1 MKATWILP
9 FCLLLMFSGNALGV
23 TPTPSKILKDIT
35 PYTSASS
42 WPDRI
47 IVTPTGTPAASFSV
61 NWRTNNKIDTSQAQI
76 VKASPDAR
84 YDINANTLKANTKGV
99 SLSHGD
105 NELGKF
111 NYPANTHL
119 SPVNYHTVTFK
130 DLQPDTLYNYRVRGA
145 LSQWSSWQQI
155 KTASQQT
162 NSDVEFLYFGDAQNG
177 IHSHWPIVLRR
188 AWQHAPNAEFAIYA
202 GDLVNEGANDQQWS
216 NWLNAGRFIHGMMT
230 AILVPGNHEYD
241 WQVHNEKQKSWA
253 LSTLWQ
259 DQFTLPPAP
268 TLPNEL
274 QETVYVTSY
283 PDLDVFVLNSEALG
297 NVELLKAQARWLDKK
312 LQHSSAKWR
321 IVTMHHP
328 IFSSCGMPLNSLG
341 QDEPDIRAAFLPIL
355 LKHNVDLVLQGHDH
369 TYSRGSI
376 GIKDDIDK
384 VANPATP
391 KKVKSVF
398 LTSVSGPKTYP
409 QKSTRWQEYSE
420 YGVTLDRIGE
430 NTPTYQIIKKIGN
443 QIKFKSFTTDGKLYD
458 GFTLDKDQDGQNT
471 LKVQTGLPLQRT
483 FLNTGPYKNHLDL
496 AE

>member
-119 SPVNYHTVTFK
+119 SPVNYHSVTFK
-130 DLQPDTLYNYRVRGA
+130 NLQPDTLYNYRVRGA

-177 IHSHWPIVLRR
+177 IHSHWPLLLRR

-230 AILVPGNHEYD
+230 AVLVPGNHEYD
-241 WQVHNEKQKSWA
+241 WQIYNEKQKKWA

-259 DQFTLPPAP
+259 DQFTLPLRQHYRMNYKKRY
-268 TLPNEL
+268 TLL
-274 QETVYVTSY
+274 
-283 PDLDVFVLNSEALG
+283 A
-297 NVELLKAQARWLDKK
+297 
-312 LQHSSAKWR
+312 
-321 IVTMHHP
+321 I
-328 IFSSCGMPLNSLG
+328 
-341 QDEPDIRAAFLPIL
+341 
-355 LKHNVDLVLQGHDH
+355 
-369 TYSRGSI
+369 
-376 GIKDDIDK
+376 
-384 VANPATP
+384 
-391 KKVKSVF
+391 
-398 LTSVSGPKTYP
+398 
-409 QKSTRWQEYSE
+409 
-420 YGVTLDRIGE
+420 
-430 NTPTYQIIKKIGN
+430 QI
-443 QIKFKSFTTDGKLYD
+443 
-458 GFTLDKDQDGQNT
+458 
-471 LKVQTGLPLQRT
+471 
-483 FLNTGPYKNHLDL
+483 
-496 AE
+496 